1 MSRKWKKTE
10 VWRGIIIGKR
20 IKDEVLIAALI
31 TCPTIKEAA
40 AQTKVGETTLHKRLN
55 DPEFQKKYRDACVE
69 LVKDHA
75 ATMQIA
81 MGEAIGTLREI
92 VKDKE
97 AAGGVR
103 ASAAEA
109 ILRNAMKLTEQAN
122 ILERL
127 DHLEQRIGGEE

>member
-1 MSRKWKKTE
+1 MHNRMNK
-10 VWRGIIIGKR
+10 
-20 IKDEVLIAALI
+20 
-31 TCPTIKEAA
+31 
-40 AQTKVGETTLHKRLN
+40 
-55 DPEFQKKYRDACVE
+55 PEFKKKYREACVD

-75 ATMQIA
+75 ANMQSA
-81 MGEAIGTLREI
+81 MGEAIETLREI

-103 ASAAEA
+103 ASAADT

-127 DHLEQRIGGEE
+127 EALEAARERPWQKT

>member
-1 MSRKWKKTE
+1 M
-10 VWRGIIIGKR
+10 
-20 IKDEVLIAALI
+20 IAALI

-40 AQTKVGETTLHKRLN
+40 TQAKIGETTLHKRLN
-55 DPEFQKKYRDACVE
+55 DPGFQKKYRSACVE
-69 LVKDHA
+69 LVKEHA

-92 VKDKE
+92 IKDKE

-103 ASAAEA
+103 ASAADT

-127 DHLEQRIGGEE
+127 DALEAAQRNGQ

>member
-1 MSRKWKKTE
+1 M
-10 VWRGIIIGKR
+10 
-20 IKDEVLIAALI
+20 IAALI

-40 AQTKVGETTLHKRLN
+40 AQVKIGETTLHKRLN
-55 DPEFQKKYRDACVE
+55 DPEFQKKYRAACVE
-69 LVKDHA
+69 LVKEHA

-92 VKDKE
+92 IKDKE

-103 ASAAEA
+103 ASAADT
-109 ILRNAMKLTEQAN
+109 ILRNGLKLTEQAN

-127 DHLEQRIGGEE
+127 DNLEQRIEGE